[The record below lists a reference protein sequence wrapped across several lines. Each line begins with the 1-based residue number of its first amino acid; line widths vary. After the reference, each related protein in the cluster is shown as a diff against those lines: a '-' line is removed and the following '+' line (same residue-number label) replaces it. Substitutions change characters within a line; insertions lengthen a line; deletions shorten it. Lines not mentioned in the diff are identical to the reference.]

1 MMMLPEIVQ
10 VHYEIKGKGKGKGRA
25 RSLSHSCSP
34 LPSVR
39 TTMPTT
45 CYIKLGKYM
54 FRTLADFSAKTCKFI
69 LSKIS
74 QVKVRTRSNTKI
86 YATAWKITK
95 DII

>member
-10 VHYEIKGKGKGKGRA
+10 VHYEIEGRA

>member
-1 MMMLPEIVQ
+1 
-10 VHYEIKGKGKGKGRA
+10 
-25 RSLSHSCSP
+25 
-34 LPSVR
+34 
-39 TTMPTT
+39 
-45 CYIKLGKYM
+45 M

-95 DII
+95 DIIWEIVMRRNSHAAVYLRMINQFQELVYLRK

>member
-10 VHYEIKGKGKGKGRA
+10 VHYEIEGRYLA